1 MVNGSCSVR
10 PVRRFCSAARC
21 VTRASPR
28 PWTRRVRPTAPVW
41 RRRPRPDRL
50 VALVVVVV
58 VRQCAYDRCTET
70 ATEGVVAAGGAEFYG
85 GGDHAVI
92 VALSVGVVR
101 DQREGR

>member
-1 MVNGSCSVR
+1 R
-10 PVRRFCSAARC
+10 PARRSCSAARC

-58 VRQCAYDRCTET
+58 ARQCAYDGCTET
-70 ATEGVVAAGGAEFYG
+70 ATEVVASGRAEFDVCG
-85 GGDHAVI
+85 EHAVI
-92 VALSVGVVR
+92 VTLSGGVFR
-101 DQREGR
+101 DQRDGR